1 MRREWLAAINGIHH
15 PDAVLLH
22 GAGFAGRISLLLD
35 DRITHAGTLSG
46 EYGCCPKSSQ
56 TERHGYPPSR
66 RVRSGDRAI
75 RAARGWGAEVRGPRG
90 CSGVCQRGADVLISY
105 LGSEEVDADE
115 TVR

>member
-46 EYGCCPKSSQ
+46 EYGAVQ
-56 TERHGYPPSR
+56 SR
-66 RVRSGDRAI
+66 ADGT
-75 RAARGWGAEVRGPRG
+75 PR
-90 CSGVCQRGADVLISY
+90 IP
-105 LGSEEVDADE
+105 
-115 TVR
+115 TF

>member
-46 EYGCCPKSSQ
+46 EWVLSKVEADG
-56 TERHGYPPSR
+56 TSR
-66 RVRSGDRAI
+66 IATS
-75 RAARGWGAEVRGPRG
+75 
-90 CSGVCQRGADVLISY
+90 
-105 LGSEEVDADE
+105 
-115 TVR
+115 